1 MLLFVL
7 RNLAS
12 LFERPKA
19 LQNRVF
25 DRLFEA
31 AEIAKFSRMELSEYW
46 DSLKNYRDW
55 YSVLST
61 AEKKERDQGREEGR
75 EAERR
80 DNARN
85 LKRLGVV
92 VDVISQATGL
102 TVEEVEQIPV

>member
-12 LFERPKA
+12 QFERPKA

-61 AEKKERDQGREEGR
+61 AEKKGRDQGR

-85 LKRLGVV
+85 LKRLGVA